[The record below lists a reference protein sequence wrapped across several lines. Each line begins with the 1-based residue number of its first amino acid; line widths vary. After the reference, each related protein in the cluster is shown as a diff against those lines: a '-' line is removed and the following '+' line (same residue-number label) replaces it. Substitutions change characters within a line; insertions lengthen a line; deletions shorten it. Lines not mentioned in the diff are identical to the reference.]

1 MDNQQQQQQQQQPY
15 GSLFASA
22 RGVLHVRLQPAGL
35 IDSSGSG
42 IPRAC
47 TPLKRSRADV
57 QQRISGDLART
68 GCELPVDEVVDH
80 VRSQKRFVSEVRFQS
95 LTGLKIEG

>member
-1 MDNQQQQQQQQQPY
+1 MPSRVQVAP
-15 GSLFASA
+15 
-22 RGVLHVRLQPAGL
+22 
-35 IDSSGSG
+35 DSSGCG
-42 IPRAC
+42 VPRAH

-80 VRSQKRFVSEVRFQS
+80 VRSQKRFVSEVRFGPYDHAFR
-95 LTGLKIEG
+95 LGLACGTNVHYKRLVVKARSVGYCT